1 MATNEDLAVAF
12 LCLAEKSEKEDLKR
26 FILEKAK
33 TWPDA
38 DNIKRLMDALDLPN
52 SQISRKIGLL
62 HSALWQSPHKKVIYE
77 EMANRL
83 ANSMS
88 ALRSPLLKP
97 GPSGKPYHIEANEH
111 VLYLS
116 LNPQGSA

>member
-26 FILEKAK
+26 FVLEKAK
-33 TWPDA
+33 TWPDEE
-38 DNIKRLMDALDLPN
+38 NVRRLLEALELPN
-52 SQISRKIGLL
+52 SHISRKIGLL
-62 HSALWQSPHKKVIYE
+62 HTALWQCPHKKAIYE

-88 ALRSPLLKP
+88 VLRSPILKP
-97 GPSGKPYHIEANEH
+97 GLSGKPYHVEAHEH
-111 VLYLS
+111 VVFVS
-116 LNPQGSA
+116 LNSQGSA